1 MKIIN
6 KKATIK
12 KEVKHQEIGGK
23 EIILEREM
31 FFEEAPLTIAFNNY
45 LQRKVCIFEVNKKIY
60 YGHVKNGDSYLGYFV
75 DDEDL
80 EK

>member
-45 LQRKVCIFEVNKKIY
+45 VQRKGRVVESDKKIY
-60 YGHVKNGDSYLGYFV
+60 YGHIKSGDFYLGYFV
-75 DDEDL
+75 DDDDL

>member
-31 FFEEAPLTIAFNNY
+31 FF
-45 LQRKVCIFEVNKKIY
+45 
-60 YGHVKNGDSYLGYFV
+60 
-75 DDEDL
+75 
-80 EK
+80 